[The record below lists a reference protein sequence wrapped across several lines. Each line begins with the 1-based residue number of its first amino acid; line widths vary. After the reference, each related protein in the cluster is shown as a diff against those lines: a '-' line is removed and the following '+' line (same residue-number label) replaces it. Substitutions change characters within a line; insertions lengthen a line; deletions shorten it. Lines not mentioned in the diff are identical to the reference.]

1 MQVEEDL
8 LTKDAIRPAREYLAI
23 RNFPVPKN
31 ISSLRSFYGMIDHV
45 NYAFLMTE
53 HMEPF
58 RHLLKS
64 DTPYCWS
71 NILQEK
77 FEMAKQ
83 KIVDAVT

>member
-1 MQVEEDL
+1 MEI
-8 LTKDAIRPAREYLAI
+8 TKDAIRPAREYLDAI

-31 ISSLRSFYGMIDHV
+31 MINQV

-64 DTPYCWS
+64 DTPYSWS
-71 NILQEK
+71 PILQDK
-77 FEMAKQ
+77 DKTTF
-83 KIVDAVT
+83 ITPWGRYR